1 MEPRAEAVEEPGW
14 NRSRAPRERLPR
26 SLLFL
31 YGAPSFAGAA
41 MLVPIYIHL
50 PKFYSDVVGVPLGF
64 LAIAIAAARALDALS
79 DPLVGWLSDRSRSRF
94 GRRRPFIALGAPLCA
109 LAFYALFAPPD
120 CARRPRRVDLVH
132 ARASCSTSCST
143 RSTRC
148 RTTRSGPS

>member
-1 MEPRAEAVEEPGW
+1 VSETR
-14 NRSRAPRERLPR
+14 PRERLPR

-50 PKFYSDVVGVPLGF
+50 PKFYSDEVGVSLGY

-94 GRRRPFIALGAPLCA
+94 GRRRPFIALGAPICA
-109 LAFYALFAPPD
+109 LAFYALFTPPGRW
-120 CARRPRRVDLVH
+120 RRAAQLVRTELVTYFVFH
-132 ARASCSTSCST
+132 ALRTAALRT
-143 RSTRC
+143 R
-148 RTTRSGPS
+148 PS

>member
-1 MEPRAEAVEEPGW
+1 MEPIAR
-14 NRSRAPRERLPR
+14 PRERLPR

-109 LAFYALFAPPD
+109 LAFYALFAPH
-120 CARRPRRVDLVH
+120 RPGSR
-132 ARASCSTSCST
+132 
-143 RSTRC
+143 
-148 RTTRSGPS
+148 